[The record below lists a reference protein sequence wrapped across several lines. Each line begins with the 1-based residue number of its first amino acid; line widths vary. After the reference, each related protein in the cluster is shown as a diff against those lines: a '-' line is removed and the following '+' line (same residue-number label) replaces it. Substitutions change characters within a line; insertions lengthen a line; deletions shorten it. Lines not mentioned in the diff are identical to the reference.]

1 MGKKRYHYVYYSYE
15 SWGRGYIGKRSCKC
29 LPKDDIRYFG
39 SFRDRSFKPDQK
51 IILKTLKTEK
61 EAIEA
66 EIYLHDFYKVD
77 INPHFANRA
86 RQKSIK
92 FSFSAKREKNPLFK
106 RILWHHKKFGKINA
120 AICELLE
127 MFPEQNLSSGHLSQV
142 FSGLRSEHKGW
153 TLFGSK
159 IKTRGSQRHWYH
171 PEHGIY
177 LNISNRKLCSLFT
190 EQNYYHNM
198 LSRVIKGK
206 LEHHKGW
213 KLYHTVLTEKELLNC

>member
-1 MGKKRYHYVYYSYE
+1 MSKNRYHYVYYSYE

-29 LPKDDIRYFG
+29 LPKDDVRYFG
-39 SFRDRSFKPDQK
+39 SFKDSSFKPDQK
-51 IILKTLKTEK
+51 IILQVFETEK
-61 EAIEA
+61 EALEA
-66 EIYLHDFYKVD
+66 EIYLHNFYEVD
-77 INPHFANRA
+77 INTHFVNKA
-86 RQKSIK
+86 RQRTLG
-92 FSFSAKREKNPLFK
+92 FSFRAAGEKNTKF
-106 RILWHHKKFGKINA
+106 RRVLWFHNVFGTENLSA
-120 AICELLE
+120 SELIE
-127 MFPEQNLSSGHLSQV
+127 KFPEQVLNQGHLSEV
-142 FSGLRSEHKGW
+142 SMGKRSEHRGW